1 MNLKFLV
8 LSVVILLALGMALA
22 MRAARLRKRRF
33 DERSDVTKLVS
44 SAGRRRSEQKANAQF
59 MRER

>member
-1 MNLKFLV
+1 MKFLV
-8 LSVVILLALGMALA
+8 LSVVILLALGAALA
-22 MRAARLRKRRF
+22 VRAARFRKRQF

-44 SAGRRRSEQKANAQF
+44 SAGRRRIEQKTNAQF